1 MQIAIMP
8 VTPLQQNCT
17 LIWCENTMEGA
28 FIDPGGEVEGLLQL
42 AQDKNVNVIK
52 ILLTHGHIDH
62 VGGVAEMV
70 ERLNIPVE
78 GPHKDDKF
86 LLDKVDVHAAKYD
99 MGPGPRPFTPD
110 RWLQDGD
117 SVSFGEIE
125 FMVRHCPGHSPG
137 HIIFFSDAH
146 RFAQVGDVIFR
157 GSIGRT
163 DLPGG
168 NQLDLIT
175 SIKTQLLPLGD
186 DISFIPGHGPHSTFG
201 HERQTN
207 PFLVD

>member
-1 MQIAIMP
+1 MP

-17 LIWCENTMEGA
+17 FIWCENTMEGV

-99 MGPGPRPFTPD
+99 MGQGPRPFTPD